1 MQNSAAVRVEKFGNS
16 QKRAQRNEDFSNQGK
31 DTRKRNK
38 MARKQRKDAE
48 NEMYADSY

>member
-16 QKRAQRNEDFSNQGK
+16 QKRAQRSEDFSNQGK

-38 MARKQRKDAE
+38 MARKPRQGADG
-48 NEMYADSY
+48 EMYADSY